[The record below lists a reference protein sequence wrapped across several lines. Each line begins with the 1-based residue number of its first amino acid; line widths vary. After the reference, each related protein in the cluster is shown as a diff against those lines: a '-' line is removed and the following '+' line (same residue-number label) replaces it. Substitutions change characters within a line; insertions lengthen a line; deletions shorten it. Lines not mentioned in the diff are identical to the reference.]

1 MKMPVW
7 RRYAVRTPT
16 LRLTRGALG
25 AFAGVLAFLSLAGGV
40 VGYAVGARS
49 GSAPGTSASVTL
61 RAPAGASQADQAAQM
76 QLMNAQMADMQ
87 AKLLRLDALGQ
98 HLAESANLRGQ
109 EFNFSSGK
117 PSGGPLVSDFSP
129 VSGAAPDATLR
140 LKELAGE
147 IDRREAQLEALDSL
161 LSGRKAGDS
170 RGYLANLPVRRGDI
184 TSTFGYRTDPFTGR
198 TAFHPGIDFAGAEG
212 TDIYAV
218 APGVVSYAG
227 QRTGYGNVV
236 EIDHGGGYVTRY
248 GHVSAILVRP
258 GNRVAKDQLV
268 AYMGSTGRSTGPHL
282 HYEVLLNDRQVD
294 PAGFVMAALRNK

>member
-25 AFAGVLAFLSLAGGV
+25 VFAGALAFLSLAGGV

-49 GSAPGTSASVTL
+49 GSVPGVSAS
-61 RAPAGASQADQAAQM
+61 APVHAPTDASPADQAAQM
-76 QLMNAQMADMQ
+76 KLMNAQMADMQ

-129 VSGAAPDATLR
+129 IAAAPDATLR
-140 LKELAGE
+140 LKEMAGE

-170 RGYLANLPVRRGDI
+170 RDLLANLPVRRGDI

-248 GHVSAILVRP
+248 GHASALLVRT
-258 GNRVAKDQLV
+258 GDRVAKDQLV

>member
-49 GSAPGTSASVTL
+49 GSVHGAVASAPVRSSS
-61 RAPAGASQADQAAQM
+61 GASPADQAAQM
-76 QLMNAQMADMQ
+76 KLMNAQMADMQ

-109 EFNFSSGK
+109 EFNFSAGK

-129 VSGAAPDATLR
+129 VSATPDATLR
-140 LKELAGE
+140 LKEMASE

-161 LSGRKAGDS
+161 LSGRKAEDS

-218 APGVVSYAG
+218 APGVVSYSG

-236 EIDHGGGYVTRY
+236 EIDHGGGYMTRY
-248 GHVSAILVRP
+248 GHVSALLVRA
-258 GNRVAKDQLV
+258 GDRVAKDQLV